1 MIGQPMKV
9 LVTGHRGYIG
19 CALVPLLQQAGHE
32 VVGLDSDLYQRCTF
46 SGDMAEIPSV
56 NRDIRDVSAADLEG
70 GYDAVLHLAGLSNDP
85 LGNLDPELTLAIN
98 HEATIRLARL
108 ARDAGIERFVFSSS
122 CSLYGSAG
130 DDFVD
135 ETASGSPVTPYGA
148 AKIKS
153 EHALAELATDSF
165 SPTFL
170 RNATAYGF
178 SQRVRFDLVV
188 NNLTAW
194 ALTTGRVLMKSDGTP
209 WRPIVHIEDIS
220 RAFVAVME
228 APREIVHLQAFNV
241 GRNDENYRISE
252 IAEMV
257 AELVPGCRI
266 DFEPGAGPDARC
278 YRVDCGK
285 IARMVPA
292 FKPVWTARQGIEQL
306 RDAYMAAGL
315 RQEWF
320 EGPRFSRI
328 AHLRSLLAEH
338 ALDTSL
344 RWTPARQP
352 ASVANKALIA

>member
-19 CALVPLLQQAGHE
+19 CTLVPLLQRAGHE
-32 VVGLDSDLYQRCTF
+32 VVGLDSDLYRRCTF
-46 SGDMAEIPSV
+46 SGEMANVPSI
-56 NRDIRDVSAADLEG
+56 DRDVRDVAAADLDG
-70 GYDAVLHLAGLSNDP
+70 GYDAVLHLAALSNDP

-98 HEATIRLARL
+98 HEATVRLARL
-108 ARDAGIERFVFSSS
+108 ARAAGVPRFVFSSS
-122 CSLYGSAG
+122 CSLYGAAG

-153 EHALAELATDSF
+153 EHALAELATDDF

-228 APREIVHLQAFNV
+228 APREAVHLQAFNV
-241 GRNDENYRISE
+241 GQNQENYRISE

-278 YRVDCGK
+278 YRVDCSK
-285 IARMVPA
+285 ITRMVPA
-292 FKPVWTARQGIEQL
+292 FKPAWNARRGIEQL
-306 RDAYMAAGL
+306 RDNYVAAGL
-315 RQEWF
+315 KQEWF

-328 AHLRSLLAEH
+328 AHLRSLLA
-338 ALDTSL
+338 DNDIDRTL
-344 RWTPARQP
+344 RWVSPGQAGSRAAEALPA
-352 ASVANKALIA
+352 

>member
-1 MIGQPMKV
+1 MKV

-19 CALVPLLQQAGHE
+19 CTLVPLLQQAGHE
-32 VVGLDSDLYQRCTF
+32 VTGLDSDLYRRCTF
-46 SGDMAEIPSV
+46 SGEMADIRSID
-56 NRDIRDVSAADLEG
+56 RDIRDVQASDLEG
-70 GYDAVLHLAGLSNDP
+70 GYDAVLHLAALSNDP

-98 HEATIRLARL
+98 HEATIKLARL
-108 ARDAGIERFVFSSS
+108 ARDAGIKRFVFSSS
-122 CSLYGSAG
+122 CSLYGAAG

-135 ETASGSPVTPYGA
+135 ETATGSPVTPYGA

-153 EHALAELATDSF
+153 EHALAELATDNF

-228 APREIVHLQAFNV
+228 APRETVHLQAFNV

-252 IAEMV
+252 IANLV
-257 AELVPGCRI
+257 AELVPGCQI

-292 FKPVWTARQGIEQL
+292 FKPVWTARRGIEQL
-306 RDAYMAAGL
+306 RDAYVAAGL
-315 RQEWF
+315 QQEWF
-320 EGPRFSRI
+320 EGPRFSRV
-328 AHLRSLLAEH
+328 AHLRALLAEH
-338 ALDTSL
+338 ALDPSL
-344 RWTPARQP
+344 RWTPAGATAR
-352 ASVANKALIA
+352 

>member
-1 MIGQPMKV
+1 MKV

-19 CALVPLLQQAGHE
+19 CALVPLLQQAGHT
-32 VVGLDSDLYQRCTF
+32 VVGLDSDLYRRCTF
-46 SGDMAEIPSV
+46 SGNMAEIASID
-56 NRDIRDVSAADLEG
+56 RDIRDVTPQDLQG

-85 LGNLDPELTLAIN
+85 LGNLDPELTISIN
-98 HEATIRLARL
+98 HEATVSLARL
-108 ARDAGIERFVFSSS
+108 ARDAGIPRFVFSSS
-122 CSLYGSAG
+122 CSLYGAAG
-130 DDFVD
+130 DNFVD
-135 ETASGSPVTPYGA
+135 ETAEANPVTPYGA
-148 AKIKS
+148 AKIMS
-153 EHALAELATDSF
+153 EQALSELATDDF

-228 APREIVHLQAFNV
+228 APREVVHLQAFNV
-241 GRNDENYRISE
+241 GRNEENYRIRE
-252 IAEMV
+252 IADAV
-257 AELVPGCRI
+257 SELVPGCRI
-266 DFEPGAGPDARC
+266 DYEDGAGPDTRC
-278 YRVDCGK
+278 YRVDCSK

-292 FKPVWTARQGIEQL
+292 FQPQWTVRKGIVQL
-306 RDAYMAAGL
+306 RDAYIDAGL

-320 EGPRFSRI
+320 EGPRFSRV

-338 ALDTSL
+338 DLDALL
-344 RWTPARQP
+344 RWSGSAAAARPQEMAVPA
-352 ASVANKALIA
+352 

>member
-1 MIGQPMKV
+1 MSGHGMKV

-32 VVGLDSDLYQRCTF
+32 VVGLDSDLYRRCTF
-46 SGDMAEIPSV
+46 AGEMAPIRSID
-56 NRDIRDVSAADLEG
+56 RDIRDVEAADLAG

-85 LGNLDPELTLAIN
+85 LGNLDPDLTIAIN
-98 HEATIRLARL
+98 HEATVKLARL
-108 ARDAGIERFVFSSS
+108 ARDAGIPRFVFSSS
-122 CSLYGSAG
+122 CSLYGAAG

-135 ETASGSPVTPYGA
+135 ETASPSPVTPYGT
-148 AKIKS
+148 AKIMS
-153 EHALAELATDSF
+153 EHALAELATDGF

-220 RAFVAVME
+220 RAFLAVMQ
-228 APREIVHLQAFNV
+228 APREDVHLQAFNV

-252 IAEMV
+252 IADLV

-266 DFEPGAGPDARC
+266 DFEDGAGPDARC
-278 YRVDCGK
+278 YRVDCSK
-285 IARMVPA
+285 ITRVVPA
-292 FKPVWTARQGIEQL
+292 FRPVWTARRGIEQL
-306 RDAYMAAGL
+306 RDAYVAAGL
-315 RQEWF
+315 KQEWF

-328 AHLRSLLAEH
+328 AHLRALLADH
-338 ALDTSL
+338 DLDRTL
-344 RWTPARQP
+344 RWSAAREKSP
-352 ASVANKALIA
+352 MTEALSA